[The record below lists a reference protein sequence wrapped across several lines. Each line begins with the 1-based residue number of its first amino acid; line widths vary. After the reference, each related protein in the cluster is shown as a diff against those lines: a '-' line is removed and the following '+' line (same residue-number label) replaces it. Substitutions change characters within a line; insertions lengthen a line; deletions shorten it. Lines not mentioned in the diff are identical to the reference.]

1 MVNHDKTSGR
11 KKKDLSVKYDS
22 QGNIIDFGGWE
33 SEEAK
38 LRQNLTWTPE
48 QILQWLEEIN
58 RFVKVMGSGE
68 RDVLRGN
75 YRETE

>member
-1 MVNHDKTSGR
+1 MNNSDFKSRPGETQ
-11 KKKDLSVKYDS
+11 LSIRYDS

-48 QILQWLEEIN
+48 QILDWLEGVN
-58 RFVKVMGSGE
+58 RFKKEFME
-68 RDVLRGN
+68 NTDVL
-75 YRETE
+75 